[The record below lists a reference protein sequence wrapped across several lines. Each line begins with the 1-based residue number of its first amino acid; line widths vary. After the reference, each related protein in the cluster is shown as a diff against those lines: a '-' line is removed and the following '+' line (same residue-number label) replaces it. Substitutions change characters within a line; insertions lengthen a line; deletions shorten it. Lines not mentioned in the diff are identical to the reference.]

1 MNEVFS
7 MSSLSY
13 DRQVSVAR
21 QLYEALDPTAKA
33 VILWTSVG
41 VLSLFGLIFF
51 IYMITRIVV
60 VEQGTAMVIES
71 WGKFSRKLDPG
82 IYVLVPFM
90 EKARVFT
97 WRDYQVNHF
106 LEYNH
111 QQKQEVKI
119 QQTKTTRI
127 DLREQVMDFP
137 LQQIITRDNVE
148 IEVHPMLIYMI
159 SDPVRAVYEVYD
171 LAHAVEKLVQ
181 TSLRSV
187 IGDMGLDDTLASRE
201 EINRTVS
208 QKVSRVFQNWGFT
221 LLKVE
226 ILEILPTKTIQDAM
240 HQQIAAER
248 LRRAAI
254 VTSDGFREQIKTEAE
269 GECQSVISI
278 SKGEQQVEIIKAK
291 AESEARI
298 MIAKAEAES
307 INIIAN
313 SLKDFKINA
322 TQYLIGIKFIETLTS
337 LSLNSNKRLLY
348 FPFETNVYGAF
359 NLNRAITVGK
369 KEEQTIDTN

>member
-1 MNEVFS
+1 
-7 MSSLSY
+7 
-13 DRQVSVAR
+13 
-21 QLYEALDPTAKA
+21 
-33 VILWTSVG
+33 
-41 VLSLFGLIFF
+41 
-51 IYMITRIVV
+51 

-82 IYVLVPFM
+82 FYVLRPFV

-97 WRDYQVNHF
+97 WREYHVNHF
-106 LEYNH
+106 LEYGYNF
-111 QQKQEVKI
+111 QQKQTVKI
-119 QQTKTTRI
+119 LQTKTTRI

-171 LAHAVEKLVQ
+171 LAHAVEKLLQ

-226 ILEILPTKTIQDAM
+226 ILEILPTRTIQEAM
-240 HQQIAAER
+240 HKQIAAER

-254 VTSDGFREQIKTEAE
+254 VTADGFREQIKTEAE

-291 AESEARI
+291 AESDSRVL
-298 MIAKAEAES
+298 IAKAEAEA
-307 INIIAN
+307 INIISK
-313 SLKDFKINA
+313 SLKDFKLNA
-322 TQYLIGIKFIETLTS
+322 TQYLIGIKFIETLTG
-337 LSLNSNKRLLY
+337 LSLNSTKRLFY
-348 FPFETNVYGAF
+348 FPYETNFFGAF
-359 NLNRAITVGK
+359 NLNRSITVSKIEDEELDK
-369 KEEQTIDTN
+369 KDK

>member
-1 MNEVFS
+1 
-7 MSSLSY
+7 
-13 DRQVSVAR
+13 
-21 QLYEALDPTAKA
+21 
-33 VILWTSVG
+33 
-41 VLSLFGLIFF
+41 
-51 IYMITRIVV
+51 
-60 VEQGTAMVIES
+60 MVIES

-82 IYVLVPFM
+82 FYILKPFI
-90 EKARVFT
+90 ERPRDFT
-97 WRDYQVNHF
+97 WRVYHVHHTIQWDGTPNQIVSI
-106 LEYNH
+106 E
-111 QQKQEVKI
+111 QKKSN
-119 QQTKTTRI
+119 RI

-171 LAHAVEKLVQ
+171 LSHAVEKLVQ

-226 ILEILPTKTIQDAM
+226 ILEILPTKTIQEAM
-240 HQQIAAER
+240 HKQIAAER

-254 VTSDGFREQIKTEAE
+254 VTADGFREQIKTEAE

-291 AESEARI
+291 AESDAKVI
-298 MIAKAEAES
+298 IAKAEAES
-307 INIIAN
+307 ITIICN
-313 SLKDFKINA
+313 SLKDFRINA

-337 LSLNSNKRLLY
+337 MALNSTKRLFY
-348 FPFETNVYGAF
+348 FPFETNLFGAF
-359 NLNRAITVGK
+359 NLNRT
-369 KEEQTIDTN
+369 TNLNDSIKDSK